1 VSEFLRI
8 LSEIEKRSEPPS
20 GGHAFRISF
29 GAAPLRGPAPDAFAT
44 EGIVAAYLRA
54 SGEHSDKAAQDATQ
68 ASAQKAREADVV
80 GPYDAVCFEK
90 DLLEAR
96 GCPKRLKA
104 LRRKIA
110 WRLHPDR
117 GRVECDVFPADLAKC
132 NAQIDAAIANCDS

>member
-20 GGHAFRISF
+20 GGHAFRVSF

-54 SGEHSDKAAQDATQ
+54 SGADSGKPAQGETRASEAKASEAKASDTKASGAN
-68 ASAQKAREADVV
+68 KIEAEVV
-80 GPYDAVCFEK
+80 GPYGAACFGK

-96 GCPKRLKA
+96 GCPRRLKA

-110 WRLHPDR
+110 
-117 GRVECDVFPADLAKC
+117 
-132 NAQIDAAIANCDS
+132 